1 MILKQIFIYAS
12 WGRISPR
19 FSGLL
24 DCGGV
29 EPVEKGGELGVAVA
43 SVEGAAYVPVGGV
56 EDAQRL
62 GRLIVVST
70 EVLLFHPLPKVYRC
84 RLEGE
89 KFFAHELLR

>member
-1 MILKQIFIYAS
+1 MILKQIFIYRGRGVFSTCRAARLWWRGAS
-12 WGRISPR
+12 Q
-19 FSGLL
+19 
-24 DCGGV
+24 
-29 EPVEKGGELGVAVA
+29 KGGELGVAVA